1 MSLRRPVLVPL
12 VVCGWIGVVLLADA
26 GAGIWF
32 QRLLGLG
39 TWIVLIALLRGENR
53 SVRIQVAAVVVA
65 ATMLEYT
72 ASPLLGLYTYRLHNV
87 PSFVPPGHGLVYLA
101 ALTVGRAV
109 LGTRLERPIVGAA
122 LVLGAVWATYGITI
136 ASRRDTGGAILFC
149 FLAGFL
155 LRGRQPTVYAAAF
168 FVTAY
173 LELAGTSIGTWAW
186 ARHDFLSATAL
197 GNPPSGI
204 AGGYGWLDM
213 IGMAAAVWLGSIAS
227 HDEPAHRPRALSDR
241 GPLVEP
247 GAGADRPLPEPASA

>member
-1 MSLRRPVLVPL
+1 MGLRRPVLVPL

-53 SVRIQVAAVVVA
+53 SVRIQVAAVMVA

-109 LGTRLERPIVGAA
+109 LGTRLERRSSTPPSCCGGAGPLRHHDRVA
-122 LVLGAVWATYGITI
+122 AGHR
-136 ASRRDTGGAILFC
+136 RRDP
-149 FLAGFL
+149 L
-155 LRGRQPTVYAAAF
+155 LLPGRVPAA
-168 FVTAY
+168 
-173 LELAGTSIGTWAW
+173 
-186 ARHDFLSATAL
+186 R
-197 GNPPSGI
+197 PP
-204 AGGYGWLDM
+204 
-213 IGMAAAVWLGSIAS
+213 
-227 HDEPAHRPRALSDR
+227 
-241 GPLVEP
+241 
-247 GAGADRPLPEPASA
+247 ADGVRRRRSS